1 MKRLEI
7 KKEIITQ
14 AKKLKQLNLLPG
26 SSGNL
31 SYRDKNI
38 IYITPSGIDKDEL
51 KINDISEIDIEG
63 NLINGIKPSS
73 EYRLH
78 LEIYKK
84 RNDINSIIHTHP
96 PYTIAFS
103 ISKLK
108 PDFNLTV
115 EFKIFVKNIVFT
127 KFKEP
132 GSFDLAKEVSKKA
145 IYSNVIVLEN
155 HGLVVLSDNIK
166 KGRVITEEVE
176 NFFKINFL
184 VLILKKLKK

>member
-38 IYITPSGIDKDEL
+38 IYITPSAIDKDEL
-51 KINDISEIDIEG
+51 KINDISEIDING

-84 RNDINSIIHTHP
+84 RNDINSIIHSHP

-127 KFKEP
+127 KFKKP

-166 KGRVITEEVE
+166 KGRIITEEVE

>member
-51 KINDISEIDIEG
+51 KINDISEIDING

-145 IYSNVIVLEN
+145 IYSNVIVLQN

-166 KGRVITEEVE
+166 KGRIITEEVE

-184 VLILKKLKK
+184 VLTLKKLKK